1 MPVQLQELVLEV
13 RLLELVL
20 VLVRLQEPV
29 QELVLVLLLEL
40 EPALVSLDGLADQH
54 QHQQVVE
61 VPP

>member
-1 MPVQLQELVLEV
+1 MQELVLEV

-54 QHQQVVE
+54 QQVVE
-61 VPP
+61 APP